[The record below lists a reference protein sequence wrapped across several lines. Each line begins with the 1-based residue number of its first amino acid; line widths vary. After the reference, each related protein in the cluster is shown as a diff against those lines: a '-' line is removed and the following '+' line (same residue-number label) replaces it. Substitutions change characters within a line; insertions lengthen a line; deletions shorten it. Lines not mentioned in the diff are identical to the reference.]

1 MATSGRVL
9 RRTEGVLVTYGQ
21 KEKLTCL
28 VEMEQDQQER
38 APERGAVWER
48 GKDKAGAAWADLAW
62 GQAEIVYVQAAG
74 SRSRI
79 SEARPAT
86 R

>member
-1 MATSGRVL
+1 VS
-9 RRTEGVLVTYGQ
+9 
-21 KEKLTCL
+21 CL
-28 VEMEQDQQER
+28 EETEQDRQER
-38 APERGAVWER
+38 AQEREAVWEW
-48 GKDKAGAAWADLAW
+48 GKNKAGAAWADLAL